1 MKSELKNF
9 IVQLIN
15 FFLYINLYKFSSIKS
30 GMFATFS
37 MLAFLLII
45 HTQFDNKEAIFSN
58 SIESYRDENWVTN
71 SGSFVELPPY
81 GTLDTSKIIII
92 IPKNCSRENALR
104 GKYLADRLVSI
115 DVPVSLRSS
124 ISFSQ
129 INSMESYRKVN
140 SVMGGEIPIVLVG
153 NKGKSNPSL
162 REILYEYYLI
172 NQ

>member
-1 MKSELKNF
+1 MKSDSKNF
-9 IVQLIN
+9 IVQIIN
-15 FFLYINLYKFSSIKS
+15 FFLYIHLYKFSSIKS

-45 HTQFDNKEAIFSN
+45 HTQFDNEEAIFSN
-58 SIESYRDENWVTN
+58 SLESYREEKWVTN
-71 SGSFVELPPY
+71 PGSFVELPPY
-81 GTLDTSKIIII
+81 GTVDMSKVIIV
-92 IPKNCSRENALR
+92 IPENCSRENALR

-129 INSMESYRKVN
+129 INSMKNYRKVN
-140 SVMGGEIPIVLVG
+140 SVMTGDIPIVLVG
-153 NKGKSNPSL
+153 SKGKSNPSS

-172 NQ
+172 NP